1 MNERGDPTGALNGRV
16 LRRLGAMADM
26 DAHEPSG
33 TLTDRE
39 IEDLLM
45 ALDDEYKARAT
56 YRQVLADFGEVRPF
70 SNIVEAEQRHID
82 ALLVLFERY
91 GIEVPDDPWPGQAP
105 RFSSIEDAC
114 QAGVQDEIDNA
125 ALYDRL
131 LAGTE
136 REDLLA
142 TYRNLQRASQENH
155 LPAFE
160 RHAQPGEKG
169 GGGRGGQGPGGE
181 GPEGQG
187 RGGQRR
193 RLRSGEQGRP

>member
-1 MNERGDPTGALNGRV
+1 
-16 LRRLGAMADM
+16 MADM

-91 GIEVPDDPWPGQAP
+91 GIEVPDDPWPGRAARSTAP
-105 RFSSIEDAC
+105 WP
-114 QAGVQDEIDNA
+114 AGSC
-125 ALYDRL
+125 
-131 LAGTE
+131 AGP
-136 REDLLA
+136 
-142 TYRNLQRASQENH
+142 
-155 LPAFE
+155 PA
-160 RHAQPGEKG
+160 
-169 GGGRGGQGPGGE
+169 
-181 GPEGQG
+181 
-187 RGGQRR
+187 
-193 RLRSGEQGRP
+193 

>member
-1 MNERGDPTGALNGRV
+1 
-16 LRRLGAMADM
+16 MADM
-26 DAHEPSG
+26 DEHESPG

-39 IEDLLM
+39 IEDLLA

-56 YRQVLADFGEVRPF
+56 YRQVLADFGDVRPF

-91 GIEVPDDPWPGQAP
+91 GIEVPEDPWPGQAP
-105 RFSSIEDAC
+105 RFSSIEEAC

-125 ALYDRL
+125 ALYDRV

-136 REDLLA
+136 RDDVLA
-142 TYRNLQRASQENH
+142 TYQNLQRASQENH

-160 RHAQPGEKG
+160 RHAQRGQRGGGG
-169 GGGRGGQGPGGE
+169 GGGRGTGDAGPDGR
-181 GPEGQG
+181 G

-193 RLRSGEQGRP
+193 RRRSGRQGRP

>member
-1 MNERGDPTGALNGRV
+1 
-16 LRRLGAMADM
+16 MADM

-125 ALYDRL
+125 ALYDRQVGRCECFQL
-131 LAGTE
+131 PQRTAT
-136 REDLLA
+136 RADLTRLDIG
-142 TYRNLQRASQENH
+142 RGRQHASQTN
-155 LPAFE
+155 
-160 RHAQPGEKG
+160 
-169 GGGRGGQGPGGE
+169 
-181 GPEGQG
+181 
-187 RGGQRR
+187 
-193 RLRSGEQGRP
+193 

>member
-1 MNERGDPTGALNGRV
+1 MAGIDANESPNALIVR
-16 LRRLGAMADM
+16 
-26 DAHEPSG
+26 E
-33 TLTDRE
+33 TD
-39 IEDLLM
+39 DLLA

-56 YRQVLADFGEVRPF
+56 YRQVLADFGDVRPF

-91 GIEVPDDPWPGQAP
+91 GIAVPDDPWPGQAP
-105 RFSSIEDAC
+105 RFSSFEEAC

-125 ALYDRL
+125 ALYDRV

-136 REDLLA
+136 RDDLLN

-160 RHAQPGEKG
+160 RHAQRG
-169 GGGRGGQGPGGE
+169 GGGGGQGAGGKGPG
-181 GPEGQG
+181 GQG
-187 RGGQRR
+187 RGGARR
-193 RLRSGEQGRP
+193 RHRSGGQGRP